1 MKGSNHSRVLG
12 SKQPFVSVTPIESL
26 QNGLIT
32 GGRHESHQGVP
43 KTIGVRDPNY
53 VK

>member
-1 MKGSNHSRVLG
+1 MSVMKGSNHSRVLG

-32 GGRHESHQGVP
+32 GDG
-43 KTIGVRDPNY
+43 TIPLGGAKNHRGP
-53 VK
+53 